1 MGLLKRRLRGE
12 SNAKIAARTGTDAP
26 SIIVAVKAG
35 GKTRPENS
43 GKGKG
48 KGKGKGEVE
57 NSGKGKRKGKVEG
70 GKGKGDR
77 PANYM
82 AGKQKERKKKDGQKL
97 SAANTAI
104 TKTKKIKDKPHDWR
118 CVVCNRM
125 PDLFF

>member
-12 SNAKIAARTGTDAP
+12 TNAKISARTGTDAP
-26 SIIVAVKAG
+26 SRTVAVKAD

-48 KGKGKGEVE
+48 KVE
-57 NSGKGKRKGKVEG
+57 NSGKGKGKGKVEG

-82 AGKQKERKKKDGQKL
+82 AGKQRERKKKDGQKL
-97 SAANTAI
+97 SATNTAI
-104 TKTKKIKDKPHDWR
+104 TKTQKIKDKPKDWR
-118 CVVCNRM
+118 CVVCNRI
-125 PDLFF
+125 PNLFF